1 MDLVVLHNPRI
12 AKKFKINLVT
22 CVLLFYK
29 IISTYR
35 GLVIFLIINRV
46 IINMSENSNL
56 LENTYL
62 NVFHGEKAHKY
73 FKALC
78 SKTNLKEPIFK
89 LLLNTSPV

>member
-12 AKKFKINLVT
+12 AKNFKINLVT

-46 IINMSENSNL
+46 IINMSESSNL

-62 NVFHGEKAHKY
+62 NLFHGEKALQSIVLQNKLEG
-73 FKALC
+73 A
-78 SKTNLKEPIFK
+78 NL
-89 LLLNTSPV
+89 